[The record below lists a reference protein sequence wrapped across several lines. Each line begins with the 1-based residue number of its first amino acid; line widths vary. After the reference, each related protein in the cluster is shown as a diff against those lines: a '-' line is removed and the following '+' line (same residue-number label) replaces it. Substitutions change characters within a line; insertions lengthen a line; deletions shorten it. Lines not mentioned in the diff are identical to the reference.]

1 VPAALDLRLGV
12 RKEDMARPEAGHKDI
27 DPGIAALYGEPF
39 TVARP
44 EKQTQPF
51 VFASP
56 HSGRHY
62 PASFVAK
69 SRLNPLALRRSE
81 DAFIDEIFAS
91 VVELGAPLIAAR
103 FPRAF
108 LDANRAP
115 SEFDNTMFAG
125 TLPFAVDSQSPRV
138 TAGLGVIPRVVRDG
152 AEIYRE
158 KLSTAEAETRLAKL
172 YRPYHDALAKLVADT
187 REQFGFAILIDCHS
201 MPSAAAVPDV
211 IVGDRYGVSAAPLLT
226 RLAEHAFE
234 TRGFSVARNT
244 PYAGGYTTHLHGR
257 RGGPVQALQIEISRA
272 LYLDE
277 DRITP
282 NAQFA
287 NLRARVGDALRA
299 LLGADLS
306 TIGLPRATPL
316 AAE

>member
-1 VPAALDLRLGV
+1 
-12 RKEDMARPEAGHKDI
+12 MARLPEGRHNT
-27 DPGIAALYGEPF
+27 DPGIAALYDHPF
-39 TVARP
+39 TITRP
-44 EKQTQPF
+44 ERQTQPF

-62 PASFVAK
+62 PASFVAR
-69 SRLNPLALRRSE
+69 SRLAPLALRRSE
-81 DAFIDEIFAS
+81 DAFVDEIFSS
-91 VVELGAPLIAAR
+91 VVGLGAPLIAAR

-138 TAGLGVIPRVVRDG
+138 TAGLGGIPRVVRDG
-152 AEIYRE
+152 AESDRE
-158 KLSTAEAETRLAKL
+158 KLSTGEAETRMARL
-172 YRPYHDALAKLVADT
+172 YRPYHDALAKLIADT

-244 PYAGGYTTHLHGR
+244 PYAGGHTTHLHGR

-277 DRITP
+277 ERIVP
-282 NAQFA
+282 SAQFES
-287 NLRARVGDALRA
+287 LRARVGDALRA
-299 LLGADLS
+299 LLSADLS
-306 TIGLPRATPL
+306 TIGLARATPL

>member
-1 VPAALDLRLGV
+1 
-12 RKEDMARPEAGHKDI
+12 MARLEAGHKDI
-27 DPGIAALYGEPF
+27 DPGIAALYAEPF
-39 TVARP
+39 TVTRP
-44 EKQTQPF
+44 ETQTHPF

-69 SRLNPLALRRSE
+69 SRLNPQALRRSE
-81 DAFIDEIFAS
+81 DAFIDEIFS
-91 VVELGAPLIAAR
+91 NVVELGAPLIAAR

-158 KLSTAEAETRLAKL
+158 KLSPAEAEMRLAKL
-172 YRPYHDALAKLVADT
+172 YRPYHDALAKLVSET

-244 PYAGGYTTHLHGR
+244 PYAGGHTTHLYGR
-257 RGGPVQALQIEISRA
+257 RSGPVQALQIEISRA

-277 DRITP
+277 DRIVP
-282 NAQFA
+282 NAHFA
-287 NLRARVGDALRA
+287 DLRGRVGDALRA
-299 LLGADLS
+299 LLSADLS
-306 TIGLPRATPL
+306 QIGLRRATPL

>member
-1 VPAALDLRLGV
+1 
-12 RKEDMARPEAGHKDI
+12 MARLPEGRHNT
-27 DPGIAALYGEPF
+27 DPGIAALYDHPF
-39 TVARP
+39 TITCP
-44 EKQTQPF
+44 ERQTLPF

-62 PASFVAK
+62 PASFVAR
-69 SRLNPLALRRSE
+69 SRLAPLALRRSE
-81 DAFIDEIFAS
+81 DAFVDEIFSS
-91 VVELGAPLIAAR
+91 VVGLGAPLIAAR

-158 KLSTAEAETRLAKL
+158 KLSTGEAETRMARL
-172 YRPYHDALAKLVADT
+172 YRPYHDALAKLIADT

-244 PYAGGYTTHLHGR
+244 PYAGGHTTHLHGR

-277 DRITP
+277 ERIVP
-282 NAQFA
+282 SAQFES
-287 NLRARVGDALRA
+287 LRARVGDALRA
-299 LLGADLS
+299 LLSADLS
-306 TIGLPRATPL
+306 TIGLARATPL

>member
-1 VPAALDLRLGV
+1 
-12 RKEDMARPEAGHKDI
+12 MARLEAGHKDI
-27 DPGIAALYGEPF
+27 DPDIAALYAEPF
-39 TVARP
+39 AVTRP
-44 EKQTQPF
+44 EEQTQPF

-62 PASFVAK
+62 PASFVAR

-81 DAFIDEIFAS
+81 DAFIDEIFSS

-103 FPRAF
+103 FPR
-108 LDANRAP
+108 
-115 SEFDNTMFAG
+115 
-125 TLPFAVDSQSPRV
+125 
-138 TAGLGVIPRVVRDG
+138 VVRDG
-152 AEIYRE
+152 AEIYRQ
-158 KLSTAEAETRLAKL
+158 KLSPAEAETRLARL

-244 PYAGGYTTHLHGR
+244 PYAGGHTTHLHGR

-277 DRITP
+277 DRIVP

-287 NLRARVGDALRA
+287 NLRARVSDALRA
-299 LLGADLS
+299 LLSADLS
-306 TIGLPRATPL
+306 QIGLPRATPL

>member
-1 VPAALDLRLGV
+1 
-12 RKEDMARPEAGHKDI
+12 MARHTDDHHKP
-27 DPGIAALYGEPF
+27 DPGTAELYAEPF
-39 TVARP
+39 TITRP
-44 EKQTQPF
+44 GEQTQPF

-62 PASFVAK
+62 PASFVAR
-69 SRLNPLALRRSE
+69 SRLAPIALRRSE
-81 DAFIDEIFAS
+81 DAFVDEIFSS
-91 VVELGAPLIAAR
+91 VVDLGAPLIAAR

-108 LDANRAP
+108 LDVNRGP

-125 TLPFAVDSQSPRV
+125 TLPFAVDTQSPRV
-138 TAGLGVIPRVVRDG
+138 SAGLGVIPRVVRDG

-158 KLSTAEAETRLAKL
+158 KLSPAEAETRMAKL
-172 YRPYHDALAKLVADT
+172 YRPYHDALAKLIADT

-211 IVGDRYGVSAAPLLT
+211 IVGDRYGVSSAPMLT

-244 PYAGGYTTHLHGR
+244 PYAGGYTTHLYGR
-257 RGGPVQALQIEISRA
+257 RSGPVQALQIEISRA

-277 DRITP
+277 ERIVP

-287 NLRARVGDALRA
+287 SLRARVGDALRA
-299 LLGADLS
+299 LLSADLS

>member
-1 VPAALDLRLGV
+1 
-12 RKEDMARPEAGHKDI
+12 MARLPEGRHNT
-27 DPGIAALYGEPF
+27 DPGIAALYDHPF
-39 TVARP
+39 TITCP
-44 EKQTQPF
+44 ERQTQPF

-62 PASFVAK
+62 PASFVAR
-69 SRLNPLALRRSE
+69 SRLAPLALRRSE
-81 DAFIDEIFAS
+81 DAFVDEIFSS
-91 VVELGAPLIAAR
+91 VVGLGAPLIAAR

-125 TLPFAVDSQSPRV
+125 TLPFEVDLQSPRV

-158 KLSTAEAETRLAKL
+158 KLSTGEAETRMARL
-172 YRPYHDALAKLVADT
+172 YRPYHDALAKLIADT

-244 PYAGGYTTHLHGR
+244 PYAGGHTTHLHGR

-277 DRITP
+277 ERIVP
-282 NAQFA
+282 SAQFES
-287 NLRARVGDALRA
+287 LRARVGDALRA
-299 LLGADLS
+299 LLSADLS
-306 TIGLPRATPL
+306 TIGLARATPL

>member
-1 VPAALDLRLGV
+1 M
-12 RKEDMARPEAGHKDI
+12 DMARASAPQ
-27 DPGIAALYGEPF
+27 PGMTQPDMAQLDTDRDTAALYAEPLS
-39 TVARP
+39 VALP
-44 EKQTQPF
+44 AQQTLPF

-62 PASFVAK
+62 PAHFVAR

-91 VVELGAPLIAAR
+91 VVALGAPLIAAR
-103 FPRAF
+103 FPRVF

-115 SEFDNTMFAG
+115 SEFDDTMFAG
-125 TLPFAVDSQSPRV
+125 ALPFAVDSQSPRV

-158 KLSTAEAETRLAKL
+158 KLSPAEAETRLARL
-172 YRPYHDALAKLVADT
+172 YRPYHDMLARLIAQT
-187 REQFGFAILIDCHS
+187 REAFGFAILIDCHS

-211 IVGDRYGVSAAPLLT
+211 IVGDRYGVSAMPMLT

-244 PYAGGYTTHLHGR
+244 PYAGGHTTHLHGR
-257 RGGPVQALQIEISRA
+257 RAGPVQALQIEINRA

-277 DRITP
+277 ERIVP
-282 NAQFA
+282 NADFDA
-287 NLRARVGDALRA
+287 LRTRVGEALRA
-299 LLGADLS
+299 LVSADLAA
-306 TIGLPRATPL
+306 IGLPRATPL

>member
-1 VPAALDLRLGV
+1 
-12 RKEDMARPEAGHKDI
+12 MARLEAGHKDV
-27 DPGIAALYGEPF
+27 DADIAALFAEPF
-39 TVARP
+39 TVTRP
-44 EKQTQPF
+44 KKQTGPF

-62 PASFVAK
+62 PANFIAR

-91 VVELGAPLIAAR
+91 VVELGAPLLAAR

-125 TLPFAVDSQSPRV
+125 ALPFAVDSQSPRV

-158 KLSTAEAETRLAKL
+158 KLSPAEAELRLAKL
-172 YRPYHDALAKLVADT
+172 YRPYHDMLANLIAET
-187 REQFGFAILIDCHS
+187 REMFGFAILIDCHS

-211 IVGDRYGVSAAPLLT
+211 IVGDRYGVSSMPLLT

-234 TRGFSVARNT
+234 TRGFSVARNA
-244 PYAGGYTTHLHGR
+244 PYAGGHTTHIHGR
-257 RGGPVQALQIEISRA
+257 RGGPVQALQIEINRA

-277 DRITP
+277 ERILP
-282 NAQFA
+282 NANFDA
-287 NLRARVGDALRA
+287 LRARVGDALRT
-299 LLGADLS
+299 LLSADLS
-306 TIGLPRATPL
+306 SIGLPRATPL